1 MRRYKIVPSDV
12 RFKLPYRF
20 DFDRLKYTAG
30 YGFHLTASD
39 ALFMW
44 DMHLITRG
52 RRSRDANY

>member
-1 MRRYKIVPSDV
+1 MSHYKIVPSDV

-44 DMHLITRG
+44 DMHLITR
-52 RRSRDANY
+52 RRSLG